1 MSEYQRDERLQRLF
15 EVGQEI
21 YASDI
26 AEAIP
31 AIESLERRLQEAE
44 KEGLEQARLLGMSGE
59 READLRGKLQRA
71 EQKIIQLESEAA
83 VKDYALNDVL
93 HRIET
98 ENLHWGEIDTIKDA
112 LSVGTASR
120 ELLERLEKAEKAIED
135 HNSFMNSIIPKKRPK
150 SVVEGL
156 LILADWFDEQ
166 YPNDPEPHVQEDL
179 RKWAKEIES
188 LESRLAASEKAR
200 DGMRKGIIAV
210 EELMRNSMG
219 VVGLHKSGEIAEW
232 AELATGGRYEDW
244 LAPLDEAI
252 KIMDAALSEPLHTE
266 QEQKGAK

>member
-93 HRIET
+93 YRIET

-112 LSVGTASR
+112 LSGGTAGR
-120 ELLERLEKAEKAIED
+120 ELLERLQRAEK
-135 HNSFMNSIIPKKRPK
+135 
-150 SVVEGL
+150 EGL
-156 LILADWFDEQ
+156 EQAKMLKRLRALPDYGEYEESRRKCAFITHEEYAVFLWRANNNILTNF
-166 YPNDPEPHVQEDL
+166 
-179 RKWAKEIES
+179 
-188 LESRLAASEKAR
+188 ESRLAVSEKAR

>member
-71 EQKIIQLESEAA
+71 EQKIEQLESEAA

-120 ELLERLEKAEKAIED
+120 ELLERLEKQGIVIQNQKAVLIGLGVKTGDGSGKVWCAWCGKWGDHQSGWCPDLKAKKTEKNLPARESQQS
-135 HNSFMNSIIPKKRPK
+135 HPSI
-150 SVVEGL
+150 
-156 LILADWFDEQ
+156 
-166 YPNDPEPHVQEDL
+166 
-179 RKWAKEIES
+179 
-188 LESRLAASEKAR
+188 
-200 DGMRKGIIAV
+200 
-210 EELMRNSMG
+210 
-219 VVGLHKSGEIAEW
+219 
-232 AELATGGRYEDW
+232 
-244 LAPLDEAI
+244 
-252 KIMDAALSEPLHTE
+252 
-266 QEQKGAK
+266 

>member
-93 HRIET
+93 YRIET

-112 LSVGTASR
+112 LSGGTAGR
-120 ELLERLEKAEKAIED
+120 ELLERLKRAEGDIDYWIRQAKISDELYVELRKKLADVCGKHPEEGGRED
-135 HNSFMNSIIPKKRPK
+135 ALKDLESLRAK
-150 SVVEGL
+150 SQPASSSVSHALL
-156 LILADWFDEQ
+156 LIE
-166 YPNDPEPHVQEDL
+166 E
-179 RKWAKEIES
+179 
-188 LESRLAASEKAR
+188 
-200 DGMRKGIIAV
+200 MRKA
-210 EELMRNSMG
+210 
-219 VVGLHKSGEIAEW
+219 W
-232 AELATGGRYEDW
+232 LATYTYPEATQYDKHFA
-244 LAPLDEAI
+244 LLQLDRIDHFINTQHGNKWWTINVE
-252 KIMDAALSEPLHTE
+252 KKDY
-266 QEQKGAK
+266 K